1 MDLTVPAESQT
12 ELAAAYLQLA
22 VTLGLV
28 VLCAVLYRRY
38 HKTYFG
44 LWAIAWGVYAL
55 RLGAI
60 VTFLH
65 TEAPIWLFW
74 HQVTTGWTAIAL
86 LWAALVFSQRIGW
99 KRWYLMAALLP
110 LVWSF
115 LAIYVLENFI
125 WAAGPMVV
133 FLSITTAWTG
143 WAFFRYDRLVH
154 SPAARLLVAV
164 LALWALHHLDYP
176 FLRAQGAWNPWG
188 YYLDILF
195 EAGMGLGILFLV
207 LEDLD
212 QGLRTLTALSGELQ
226 TSQGRDESMTEAMLR
241 RALALRGVHG
251 SALWLTT
258 PDGGRFVQG
267 AGIAALWP
275 FEDPP
280 DAASRSAKSV
290 CHSGTPL
297 VGSDAPR
304 GGSDSRSYHPY
315 TAGLPVL
322 GDEEVVGALVVVG
335 EARDPFTVLDN
346 QFLLAFGQQVGAAL
360 SNEELQSSLEARTVE
375 LERLQE
381 RMIHQHEEERNRLWR
396 ELHDE
401 TAQVLAAL
409 NLQLGL
415 VAERGGESMGP
426 ALERAKTLVGEGIRS
441 IRSVTRNLRPMALDD
456 LGLLPAL
463 RALARDFEE
472 GDTFEVIFEAPD
484 EMPALSADAEVALYR
499 SMQEALANTARH
511 GSCGKV
517 EVHLDSNANWASL
530 TVMDDGP
537 GFPEDTHNRLR
548 SRGGLAGIRER
559 ITALGGDL
567 AFGNKNSGGA
577 RVRVRIPLEKS

>member
-1 MDLTVPAESQT
+1 MDLTVPADSQT

-28 VLCAVLYRRY
+28 VLCAVLHRRY
-38 HKTYFG
+38 HKAYFG
-44 LWAIAWGVYAL
+44 LWAIAWGIYAL

-60 VTFLH
+60 MTFLH

-74 HQVTTGWTAIAL
+74 HQVTTGWTAVAL
-86 LWAALVFSQRIGW
+86 LWAALVFSQRISW
-99 KRWYLMAALLP
+99 KGWYLMAVVLP
-110 LVWSF
+110 VVWSY
-115 LAIYVLENFI
+115 LAIYVMDNFI

-154 SPAARLLVAV
+154 SPAARLLFVV

-195 EAGMGLGILFLV
+195 EVGMGLGILFLV

-226 TSQGRDESMTEAMLR
+226 TSPGRDESMTEAMLR

-258 PDGGRFVQG
+258 PEGGRFVQG

-280 DAASRSAKSV
+280 DAANCSAKSV
-290 CHSGTPL
+290 CKSGTPL
-297 VGSDAPR
+297 VVRDDPG

-335 EARDPFTVLDN
+335 EARDPFTALDN
-346 QFLLAFGQQVGAAL
+346 QFLLAFGQQGGAAL
-360 SNEELQSSLEARTVE
+360 SNE
-375 LERLQE
+375 
-381 RMIHQHEEERNRLWR
+381 
-396 ELHDE
+396 
-401 TAQVLAAL
+401 
-409 NLQLGL
+409 
-415 VAERGGESMGP
+415 
-426 ALERAKTLVGEGIRS
+426 
-441 IRSVTRNLRPMALDD
+441 
-456 LGLLPAL
+456 
-463 RALARDFEE
+463 
-472 GDTFEVIFEAPD
+472 
-484 EMPALSADAEVALYR
+484 
-499 SMQEALANTARH
+499 
-511 GSCGKV
+511 
-517 EVHLDSNANWASL
+517 
-530 TVMDDGP
+530 
-537 GFPEDTHNRLR
+537 
-548 SRGGLAGIRER
+548 
-559 ITALGGDL
+559 
-567 AFGNKNSGGA
+567 
-577 RVRVRIPLEKS
+577 